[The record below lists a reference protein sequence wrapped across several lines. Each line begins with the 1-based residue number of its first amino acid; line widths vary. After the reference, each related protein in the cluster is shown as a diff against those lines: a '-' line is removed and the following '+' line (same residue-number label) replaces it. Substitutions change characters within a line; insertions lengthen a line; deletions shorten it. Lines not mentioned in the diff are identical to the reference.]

1 MVMGCCCCC
10 PSRSAESDSPPP
22 YYYWPQNL
30 EEHEPLSATSHG
42 ALPAVPSRVLND
54 YLDTSTLD
62 TYRAPPAPLP
72 YDVGMESPP
81 TPPGDVANHNNKA
94 NQTQIMISQTTGQ
107 NNDHFETPDC
117 KNKTNNEQNSPK
129 SSEDEVSKPL
139 ATPDEEDVCP
149 ICLEDYDTE
158 NPRIVTKCEH
168 HFHLSCILEWMER
181 SETCA
186 ICDQIMM
193 IDNIYGGM
201 VSP

>member
-1 MVMGCCCCC
+1 MC
-10 PSRSAESDSPPP
+10 
-22 YYYWPQNL
+22 PQNL

-42 ALPAVPSRVLND
+42 AFPAVPSRVLND
-54 YLDTSTLD
+54 NLDTSTLD
-62 TYRAPPAPLP
+62 TYQAPPAPLP
-72 YDVGMESPP
+72 YNVGTESSP
-81 TPPGDVANHNNKA
+81 TLPGDVANCNNKA
-94 NQTQIMISQTTGQ
+94 DQTHIMIAQTTGA

-117 KNKTNNEQNSPK
+117 KNKTNSEQNSPK
-129 SSEDEVSKPL
+129 SSEDEVSSPL
-139 ATPDEEDVCP
+139 TTPDEEDVCP